1 MEHEM
6 WAEEINTESG
16 RIAKLG
22 RRKKMHKMQTTEGS
36 KVKWFRKG

>member
-22 RRKKMHKMQTTEGS
+22 RRKKQCTKCKLQKE
-36 KVKWFRKG
+36 VK